1 LFRFRFGWARI
12 LGCLDGEECKSCGW
26 AGGEGN
32 KARTLLYWG
41 LHPRIVHS
49 IEVVEDHM
57 VEMIGWLAG
66 NGTEVQRTK
75 EEV

>member
-1 LFRFRFGWARI
+1 MYTCCVYLLFRFRFGWARI

-49 IEVVEDHM
+49 IEVVEDH
-57 VEMIGWLAG
+57 IYLSPLHA
-66 NGTEVQRTK
+66 Q
-75 EEV
+75 